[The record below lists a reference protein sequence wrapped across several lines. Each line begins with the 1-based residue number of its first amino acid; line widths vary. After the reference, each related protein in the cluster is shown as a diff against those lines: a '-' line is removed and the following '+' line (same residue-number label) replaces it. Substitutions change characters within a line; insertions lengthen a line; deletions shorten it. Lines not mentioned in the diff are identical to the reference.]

1 MGAAGIDWCI
11 MEYKTR
17 GTILRSRARWHEHGE
32 RNNKYFYSLEKRN
45 YSRKLVSKLKLNDG
59 SFTTNQFEILEE
71 QKTFYQ
77 SLYQSQ
83 LSTDQDIHD
92 GDIFLNLNNI
102 PTLADDEQTLCEGL
116 ITEGEAFNALK
127 RDSWRQWSKVG
138 NKFLKAPLFFCVVVG
153 LLGEWTKK
161 AILRASD
168 VSLPW
173 QPQSNIPAPSSYF
186 EQKFHS
192 QEVNINEPCSR
203 AHLNQFKWKSAR
215 V

>member
-1 MGAAGIDWCI
+1 MKIANGRQWVNIRRLPDDDVD
-11 MEYKTR
+11 
-17 GTILRSRARWHEHGE
+17 RARGRHVKMNMSSFHH
-32 RNNKYFYSLEKRN
+32 RHIKPVEKCR
-45 YSRKLVSKLKLNDG
+45 V
-59 SFTTNQFEILEE
+59 
-71 QKTFYQ
+71 
-77 SLYQSQ
+77 Q
-83 LSTDQDIHD
+83 LSNRKSGGQKNKVDLKFVEVESKDMD
-92 GDIFLNLNNI
+92 VK
-102 PTLADDEQTLCEGL
+102 QT
-116 ITEGEAFNALK
+116 LK

-168 VSLPW
+168 VSLSW

-203 AHLNQFKWKSAR
+203 AHLNQFKWKSTR